1 MYQPSG
7 ASSGGDSIR
16 RRGGQN
22 QIGQN
27 NQSSA
32 DSYVVPPSSS
42 GSSSFSIGHAPSH
55 AHEGLSRQVTDSM
68 ASNSSRDRTSEFMN
82 TIRSFQGRQMNGG
95 LGMTAHNQPSAAKAQ
110 LTAQSAQFMKIA
122 RSIGK
127 DITNTYTKLEKLT
140 LLARR
145 KTLFDDR
152 PQEIQEL
159 TYIIKED
166 MNMLNRQIGQLQQI
180 AKAQRAAGLQ
190 GRHQQSHSSSVVVAL
205 QSKLAVMTSN
215 FKEVLEVRTENLKE
229 TKSRSEQF
237 SQGSVTSSLPQS
249 ALTGFHSG
257 SVLAMEDD
265 ERASANGQVAIS
277 MGPQQAL
284 LSGDTT
290 NEYLLSRADTMQ
302 NIESTIVELGGIF
315 SQLAHMIKE
324 QEEIMV
330 RIDSNVEDAAMNVE
344 AGHGEILKYF
354 QSVTSNRWLMIKIF
368 GVLIFF
374 FIFFVIFMA

>member
-1 MYQPSG
+1 
-7 ASSGGDSIR
+7 
-16 RRGGQN
+16 
-22 QIGQN
+22 
-27 NQSSA
+27 
-32 DSYVVPPSSS
+32 
-42 GSSSFSIGHAPSH
+42 
-55 AHEGLSRQVTDSM
+55 
-68 ASNSSRDRTSEFMN
+68 
-82 TIRSFQGRQMNGG
+82 MNGG
-95 LGMTAHNQPSAAKAQ
+95 MAITASQPSAQKAQ

-122 RSIGK
+122 RSNGK

-180 AKAQRAAGLQ
+180 AKAQRAAGIQ

-205 QSKLAVMTSN
+205 QSKLAAMTSN

-237 SQGSVTSSLPQS
+237 SQGSVTHSLPQS

-265 ERASANGQVAIS
+265 ERAAAASGNGQVAIS
-277 MGPQQAL
+277 MGMGPQQAM

-290 NEYLLSRADTMQ
+290 NEYLMSRADTMQ